1 MLQYKTTPGKYKT
14 DCAVNVMKIP
24 YQDKNGFY
32 LRYGERTLDF
42 PPHLHNAIEMV
53 YLTRGSCTIFD
64 GSERH
69 ILSEGDL
76 FLSFPHQIHGYE
88 NSQNTVRYIL
98 ILPTKPYLR
107 SFYKTLTEKLP
118 VSPILRKGQ
127 WEHSGL
133 PQLLQM
139 AFQDMNTASEEV
151 MAGYFMV
158 IFGKLLSIMPL
169 TDQAPGSGEALRS
182 ILRYIDDHYTEAISR
197 RDIAKAVG
205 YNESYISHLFKQT
218 IKSTLSEYIYSMRV
232 YDAAQLLMKTDLPI
246 TQVVSQLGFGSIRN
260 FNRVFLSHTG
270 LSPRD
275 YRKKYASNQR
285 TK

>member
-14 DCAVNVMKIP
+14 DCVVYAMKLL
-24 YQDKNGFY
+24 YQDKKGY
-32 LRYGERTLDF
+32 HLRYSEYPVDF
-42 PPHLHNAIEMV
+42 PPHLHNAVELV
-53 YLTRGSCTIFD
+53 YLARGSCTVFYD
-64 GSERH
+64 KERLF
-69 ILSEGDL
+69 LSQGDL
-76 FLSFPHQIHGYE
+76 FLAFPNQIHGYE
-88 NSQNTVRYIL
+88 NGQNTFRYLL
-98 ILPTKPYLR
+98 ILPTKPYLQP
-107 SFYKTLTEKLP
+107 FYKTLTEKLP
-118 VSPILRKGQ
+118 VCPILKKGQ

-133 PQLLQM
+133 PELLQM
-139 AFQDMNTASEEV
+139 AHKDMNTASDEV

-169 TDQAPGSGEALRS
+169 TVQTPGSSEALRS
-182 ILRYIDDHYTEAISR
+182 ILRYIDDHYTEPITR
-197 RDIAKAVG
+197 KDIAKAVG
-205 YNESYISHLFKQT
+205 YNESYISHLFRQT
-218 IKSTLSEYIYSMRV
+218 IRTTLSEYIYSMRV
-232 YDAAQLLMKTDLPI
+232 YDAAQLLMNTDLPI